1 MGKTLVASQVPR
13 LFHIARVRLLALA
26 LLGLLAFE
34 ANVVH
39 GQERSATTTLI
50 VYEEAGTCGDCVR
63 MTPLFSLG
71 DTATFR
77 AGPAALEAA
86 RYVAMDGAGSYWIG
100 QINSFKVFDSTGE
113 LLGDLGRQGQGP
125 GEFANYPGPAF
136 SDGLGNVHIIDV
148 RNARESVFN
157 SARELI
163 DEYPLVATV
172 YAAAALSQPD
182 RRVVNANV
190 HMPSSAGLPLHI
202 VEDDSIQL
210 SFGGA
215 DGETLV
221 RDFDLQ
227 RIVRAGPTGR
237 ICAGER
243 YHYVVTCWDGEGRL
257 LARFEGPVLNDPPVE
272 AGVVTMAQG
281 LPAQIAD
288 LYLADD
294 GRLGVLRHQRSAT
307 WRSHVSEAVAPNGAI
322 GIKIENS
329 DLIYDAYLDVL
340 EESSGRL
347 ISTQRLDVPLIGFLR
362 PGLAWQL
369 QHTAA
374 GAPYV
379 TIWRLSF

>member
-1 MGKTLVASQVPR
+1 M
-13 LFHIARVRLLALA
+13 
-26 LLGLLAFE
+26 
-34 ANVVH
+34 
-39 GQERSATTTLI
+39 
-50 VYEEAGTCGDCVR
+50 
-63 MTPLFSLG
+63 
-71 DTATFR
+71 
-77 AGPAALEAA
+77 
-86 RYVAMDGAGSYWIG
+86 
-100 QINSFKVFDSTGE
+100 
-113 LLGDLGRQGQGP
+113 
-125 GEFANYPGPAF
+125 
-136 SDGLGNVHIIDV
+136 
-148 RNARESVFN
+148 
-157 SARELI
+157 
-163 DEYPLVATV
+163 
-172 YAAAALSQPD
+172 
-182 RRVVNANV
+182 
-190 HMPSSAGLPLHI
+190 
-202 VEDDSIQL
+202 
-210 SFGGA
+210 
-215 DGETLV
+215 
-221 RDFDLQ
+221 
-227 RIVRAGPTGR
+227 
-237 ICAGER
+237 
-243 YHYVVTCWDGEGRL
+243 